1 VRDSKT
7 SLARVASCFAPADEV
22 RARELARESALGG
35 SLDDHTDLIELVA
48 SHLTAPTS
56 ATRDVERASAE
67 SRRKTRAQFHS
78 ETSSTDRDKNG
89 VSFARRRAEAFLA
102 FLEASRVSRSFA
114 RETTGEHPS
123 VHRNRVSGERRG
135 PLFEPRDKN
144 ARAFVR
150 AFVEDARRLLFSAPP
165 FGRREEKKDLS
176 SSDATRA
183 RSLEASRL
191 LEKVF
196 AEAPWDFETAA
207 ALVFASLNAGNV
219 EEAVR
224 VAAAA
229 ASAAPLD
236 ADAAALFA
244 ELGLALRQKKPARLS
259 EGSSES
265 GSDSSSESGSD
276 SSSESGSDSEGSG
289 SDSEASDGG
298 AVQTKK
304 APATRAAP
312 SPRARLETRKK
323 SADRSVFS
331 FPANSVPSAATVA
344 AACLA
349 AARLDPG
356 SAEAAAA
363 LVAAKDDVEEHDA
376 ATSGGAAGTVAGT
389 AAGPAPPTPRDV
401 LECFAARVEATPR
414 APGAWWALT
423 RALVGFEAGEAE
435 AVLENSV
442 TETETETDP
451 AVRALAARGASRRR
465 QPVAPPAAAR
475 DLFLNHAPRDS
486 PVDYYALPRHVWWPK
501 SLLARDLID
510 NAHFGDDE
518 TKESLRLLE
527 AQAACAE
534 VLFPEDGFHVLAN
547 AKARFVR
554 AKRERA
560 KDAAFDGDEADTENT
575 PDHQNS
581 RLQSLEDW
589 TATWA
594 ARSRKRSTG
603 VGRVGG
609 ALRAVDLT
617 REEGAREILLRFHR
631 ARRARKRRVSPVEA
645 RDKQNNRSIDV
656 LRYLFLQA
664 RRVIES

>member
-1 VRDSKT
+1 LAIAAECARLPASSARPPISSNRRPETRRDSGEGFKNT
-7 SLARVASCFAPADEV
+7 LARVASCFAPADEV

-123 VHRNRVSGERRG
+123 VHRNRVTGERRG

-376 ATSGGAAGTVAGT
+376 ATSGGAAGTAGT
-389 AAGPAPPTPRDV
+389 ARDPRRRRPAT
-401 LECFAARVEATPR
+401 CS
-414 APGAWWALT
+414 
-423 RALVGFEAGEAE
+423 
-435 AVLENSV
+435 SV
-442 TETETETDP
+442 S
-451 AVRALAARGASRRR
+451 RLASRR
-465 QPVAPPAAAR
+465 PPARPAR
-475 DLFLNHAPRDS
+475 
-486 PVDYYALPRHVWWPK
+486 
-501 SLLARDLID
+501 
-510 NAHFGDDE
+510 G
-518 TKESLRLLE
+518 
-527 AQAACAE
+527 
-534 VLFPEDGFHVLAN
+534 
-547 AKARFVR
+547 
-554 AKRERA
+554 
-560 KDAAFDGDEADTENT
+560 
-575 PDHQNS
+575 
-581 RLQSLEDW
+581 
-589 TATWA
+589 
-594 ARSRKRSTG
+594 
-603 VGRVGG
+603 GR
-609 ALRAVDLT
+609 
-617 REEGAREILLRFHR
+617 
-631 ARRARKRRVSPVEA
+631 
-645 RDKQNNRSIDV
+645 
-656 LRYLFLQA
+656 
-664 RRVIES
+664 